1 MSDSMDA
8 DFEKSDIILSQA
20 LEQFQG
26 QGVNQ
31 YVWGMAL
38 VEVGVLALVRL
49 DEDDESI
56 LESVRQF
63 IEKARNSPAVRQS

>member
-1 MSDSMDA
+1 MSSDTDA
-8 DFEKSDIILSQA
+8 DFEKADIILSSA

-38 VEVGVLALVRL
+38 VEVGVLALVKL
-49 DEDDESI
+49 GEDDDSV
-56 LESVRQF
+56 LKSVRQF
-63 IEKARNSPAVRQS
+63 IEKSKGGMPPL

>member
-1 MSDSMDA
+1 MNTEMDA
-8 DFEKSDIILSQA
+8 DFEKADIILSGA

-38 VEVGVLALVRL
+38 IEVGVLALVKL
-49 DEDDESI
+49 DEDDNSI
-56 LESVRQF
+56 LDSVRQF
-63 IEKARNSPAVRQS
+63 IEKSRNGISGQTD

>member
-1 MSDSMDA
+1 MSETMDA
-8 DFEKSDIILSQA
+8 DFEKSDIILSAA

-38 VEVGVLALVRL
+38 VEVGVLALIKL

-63 IEKARNSPAVRQS
+63 ITKSRNSPPIQPS

>member
-1 MSDSMDA
+1 MSGEMDA
-8 DFEKSDIILSQA
+8 DFEKSDIILSDA
-20 LEQFQG
+20 LEKLQT

-38 VEVGVLALVRL
+38 VEVGVLALVKL
-49 DEDDESI
+49 DEDDETI

-63 IEKARNSPAVRQS
+63 IDKSRNGVSGQPS

>member
-1 MSDSMDA
+1 MSGEMEA
-8 DFEKSDIILSQA
+8 DFEKADVILSSA

-38 VEVGVLALVRL
+38 IEVGVLALTKL
-49 DEDDESI
+49 DEDDDSI
-56 LESVRQF
+56 IDSVRQF
-63 IEKARNSPAVRQS
+63 IEKSRNPMPAQPS

>member
-1 MSDSMDA
+1 MSGDMDA
-8 DFEKSDIILSQA
+8 DFDKADVILSSA

-38 VEVGVLALVRL
+38 VEVGVLALVKL
-49 DEDDESI
+49 DEDDDSI

-63 IEKARNSPAVRQS
+63 IEKSRSAPPTQQS